1 VTILFN
7 IYSKKIQGNSFIELP
22 CLLRLLIMRLP
33 TGNEVYGFCEKI
45 MPYGQDTVRT
55 SVID

>member
-1 VTILFN
+1 MLFN

-33 TGNEVYGFCEKI
+33 IGNEVFDFCEKV
-45 MPYGQDTVRT
+45 MPYGQDTVQA